1 MSLSRRW
8 IWALVVAAI
17 ILLILPI
24 PIAERYSSPTQDGQ
38 YATNPIRAYRFVFA
52 AARVSPS
59 SELNTS
65 GEALDRAKAVFRD
78 SAYRPTK
85 VELLFLPGDEEY
97 QYTTR
102 DGRTMRFREEGS
114 FVWEVWGEPGEGQ
127 ASTQPA
133 GGTTT
138 GGENSGTDTEGA
150 AASDEAGGPAT
161 PETGELGGQE
171 ESEDSA
177 GAGAGATEG
186 PGDGTTEGDT
196 ADAGGADVIGFLDY
210 ATGEVLET
218 LDEPAAGEGQPQ
230 N

>member
-8 IWALVVAAI
+8 IWALVVAAL

-102 DGRTMRFREEGS
+102 DGRTMRFQEEGS
-114 FVWEVWGEPGEGQ
+114 FVWEVWGELGEGQ

-133 GGTTT
+133 AAATT
-138 GGENSGTDTEGA
+138 GGENSVTDTGGA
-150 AASDEAGGPAT
+150 VTSDEAGGPTT
-161 PETGELGGQE
+161 PETTGLGGQE
-171 ESEDSA
+171 ESADST
-177 GAGAGATEG
+177 GAGTGTTEG
-186 PGDGTTEGDT
+186 AGDGTTGSET
-196 ADAGGADVIGFLDY
+196 ADANGADVIGFLDY

-218 LDEPAAGEGQPQ
+218 LDEPATGGEQPQ

>member
-8 IWALVVAAI
+8 IWALVVAAL
-17 ILLILPI
+17 ILLVLPI

-114 FVWEVWGEPGEGQ
+114 FVWEVWGELSEEQ

-138 GGENSGTDTEGA
+138 EGESTVTDTGGA
-150 AASDEAGGPAT
+150 VTSDEAGDPTT
-161 PETGELGGQE
+161 PETTGSGGEE
-171 ESEDSA
+171 ESEDST
-177 GAGAGATEG
+177 GAGAEATEDA
-186 PGDGTTEGDT
+186 GDGTTEGDN
-196 ADAGGADVIGFLDY
+196 ADVNGADVIGFLEY

-218 LDEPAAGEGQPQ
+218 LDEPATGESQPQ

>member
-8 IWALVVAAI
+8 IWALVVAAL

-78 SAYRPTK
+78 SAYQPTK

-102 DGRTMRFREEGS
+102 DGRTMRFQEEGS
-114 FVWEVWGEPGEGQ
+114 FVWEVWGELAEGQ
-127 ASTQPA
+127 APTEPASPAPTA
-133 GGTTT
+133 GGD
-138 GGENSGTDTEGA
+138 GRPA
-150 AASDEAGGPAT
+150 AQAPRRQPSRGGPRKART
-161 PETGELGGQE
+161 PPVQPRARRRAQLTGRP
-171 ESEDSA
+171 
-177 GAGAGATEG
+177 GAR
-186 PGDGTTEGDT
+186 PRRPT
-196 ADAGGADVIGFLDY
+196 AP
-210 ATGEVLET
+210 T
-218 LDEPAAGEGQPQ
+218 
-230 N
+230 

>member
-8 IWALVVAAI
+8 IWALVAAAF

-38 YATNPIRAYRFVFA
+38 YATSPLRAYRFVFA

-65 GEALDRAKAVFRD
+65 GEALDRAKRVYRD
-78 SAYRPTK
+78 SAYVPTK

-102 DGRTMRFREEGS
+102 SGQTLRFREEGS
-114 FVWEVWGEPGEGQ
+114 FVWEVWGELGEDHT
-127 ASTQPA
+127 ASP
-133 GGTTT
+133 
-138 GGENSGTDTEGA
+138 STDTPTSQTDDSINGTAEGTE
-150 AASDEAGGPAT
+150 STESTEGEAG
-161 PETGELGGQE
+161 
-171 ESEDSA
+171 DA
-177 GAGAGATEG
+177 GARDGAGH
-186 PGDGTTEGDT
+186 DGV
-196 ADAGGADVIGFLDY
+196 DVIGFLDY

-218 LDEPAAGEGQPQ
+218 LDEPGA

>member
-1 MSLSRRW
+1 MNLSRRW
-8 IWALVVAAI
+8 IWGLVVAAL

-65 GEALDRAKAVFRD
+65 GEALDRAKTVFRD
-78 SAYRPTK
+78 SAYRPNK

-102 DGRTMRFREEGS
+102 DGQTMRFREEGS
-114 FVWEVWGEPGEGQ
+114 FVWEVWGELGEGQ
-127 ASTQPA
+127 ASTLSA
-133 GGTTT
+133 GTTASGDENSETDT
-138 GGENSGTDTEGA
+138 GGDAT
-150 AASDEAGGPAT
+150 SDEAGGPTT
-161 PETGELGGQE
+161 PEANGSGGQE
-171 ESEDSA
+171 ESANST
-177 GAGAGATEG
+177 GAGAGTTEG
-186 PGDGTTEGDT
+186 DGSGTTEGDT
-196 ADAGGADVIGFLDY
+196 ADANGADVIGFLEY
-210 ATGEVLET
+210 ATGDVLET
-218 LDEPAAGEGQPQ
+218 LDEPATDVSEPQ

>member
-8 IWALVVAAI
+8 IWALVVAAL

-38 YATNPIRAYRFVFA
+38 YATHPIRAYRFVFA

-65 GEALDRAKAVFRD
+65 GEALDRAKTVFRD

-97 QYTTR
+97 QYTRR
-102 DGRTMRFREEGS
+102 DGRTMHFQEEGS
-114 FVWEVWGEPGEGQ
+114 FVWEVWGELGDGQ
-127 ASTQPA
+127 ASAEPGSTA
-133 GGTTT
+133 T
-138 GGENSGTDTEGA
+138 GGETVTDTGGA
-150 AASDEAGGPAT
+150 ASSDDAGGPTT
-161 PETGELGGQE
+161 PETTGSGGQG
-171 ESEDSA
+171 ESAQSA
-177 GAGAGATEG
+177 GGA
-186 PGDGTTEGDT
+186 GTTEGGT
-196 ADAGGADVIGFLDY
+196 ADAGGTDVIGFLDY

-218 LDEPAAGEGQPQ
+218 LDEPTTGG
-230 N
+230 